1 MKKSLLALTTCLAL
15 ALPAYSQSLA
25 DLTTLEVQTKI
36 QNQTLSATQLT
47 EFYLKRIAQLD
58 DSGPMLNAVITLNP
72 NALQDAKKLDDE
84 LLAGKYRGPLHGL
97 PVIVKDNIDTRAPMA
112 TTAGALA
119 LQHNVKTQAAPLI
132 IQLEQAGAIILG
144 KANLSEWANFKSSF
158 SSSGYS
164 TLGGQTKNPYVLDRT
179 PCGSS
184 SGSAVAVSAGLALL
198 AIGTETDGSIVCPSA
213 HNGVVGIKPTVGLVS
228 GEGIIPI
235 SHSQDSAGPMAKSV
249 MGAALLLNA
258 IVTDAKQPIDFTQ
271 GLNTASFKGK
281 RIAITSHVGQFPP
294 AVQAVFAKAVATM
307 KANGAEIIEG
317 LDLPELEALG
327 SAELDILL
335 YDFKHDLN
343 AYLATTPEQVKVKN
357 LNQLIQFNQQ
367 HPSTIKY
374 FDQYL
379 IEEAAKKGDIT
390 EHRYQ
395 EAQALV
401 KKFARQQGIDKIIQ
415 EHRLDAFI
423 APTNTP
429 AWSIDIINGDNFSA
443 SSSSPAAIAG
453 YPSITVPMGFH
464 HELPLGISFF
474 AEAYSE
480 AKLIKLAY
488 AFEQLTNAR
497 KAPEF
502 KTTLTP

>member
-1 MKKSLLALTTCLAL
+1 M
-15 ALPAYSQSLA
+15 
-25 DLTTLEVQTKI
+25 
-36 QNQTLSATQLT
+36 
-47 EFYLKRIAQLD
+47 
-58 DSGPMLNAVITLNP
+58 
-72 NALQDAKKLDDE
+72 
-84 LLAGKYRGPLHGL
+84 
-97 PVIVKDNIDTRAPMA
+97 
-112 TTAGALA
+112 
-119 LQHNVKTQAAPLI
+119 
-132 IQLEQAGAIILG
+132 
-144 KANLSEWANFKSSF
+144 
-158 SSSGYS
+158 
-164 TLGGQTKNPYVLDRT
+164 LDRT

-228 GEGIIPI
+228 GEGIVPI

-258 IVTDAKQPIDFTQ
+258 IVTNAKQPIDFTQ

-281 RIAITSHVGQFPP
+281 RIAITSHLGQFPP

-343 AYLATTPEQVKVKN
+343 AYLAKTPEQVKVKN

-401 KKFARQQGIDKIIQ
+401 KEFARRQGIDKIMQ

-502 KTTLTP
+502 KATLTP